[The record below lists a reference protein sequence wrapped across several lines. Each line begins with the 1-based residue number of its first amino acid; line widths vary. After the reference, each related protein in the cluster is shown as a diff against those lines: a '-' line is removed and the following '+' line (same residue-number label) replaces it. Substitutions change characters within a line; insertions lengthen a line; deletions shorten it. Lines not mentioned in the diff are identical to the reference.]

1 MNVSCPWS
9 MVLCWLWTPL
19 KVGVR
24 FRFSLSNQTFI
35 GPMTQTRF
43 VLTKALRQ
51 NLRPVVV
58 INKVDRPTARIK
70 EVENEILELFLDL
83 EASDAQLDY
92 PILYASAKEGWAM
105 VEENGDQSH
114 GMKPLIDL
122 IIANVDAPK

>member
-1 MNVSCPWS
+1 
-9 MVLCWLWTPL
+9 
-19 KVGVR
+19 
-24 FRFSLSNQTFI
+24 
-35 GPMTQTRF
+35 MTQTRF